1 MACLLLGALIG
12 MLAYLAWAVPAYA
25 HQERARRGREAYWRS
40 MDRLMRKARE
50 REARRAEV

>member
-25 HQERARRGREAYWRS
+25 RREREQRGREAYWRS